1 MCTQPQPRAQARG
14 PNGSPLSRPDPRD
27 PAQRGG
33 GGASGCGSEEEGW
46 GPVGGDPPVSGVG
59 VSPLPTKRGSH
70 HTPGALQPG
79 TPGDGGVAE
88 LEARTRI
95 EVRVPSVLC

>member
-1 MCTQPQPRAQARG
+1 MQIGRGRMGARG
-14 PNGSPLSRPDPRD
+14 RRAP
-27 PAQRGG
+27 
-33 GGASGCGSEEEGW
+33 
-46 GPVGGDPPVSGVG
+46 GVG
-59 VSPLPTKRGSH
+59 VRVSPLPPKRGSH

-95 EVRVPSVLC
+95 EVRVPLVLC